1 MLCNELANEAKEPNV
16 RQLAG
21 VILKNCVVGQSENIV
36 EEKRQ
41 RWLTTD
47 PAVRTQI
54 KTGILQTLQSPV
66 STARHTAAQAAAAI
80 ALVELPE
87 NQWPEL
93 IAGLVNNVT
102 SSENDHA
109 KESSLETLGFVC
121 EEIVSISLVDPSK
134 AS

>member
-1 MLCNELANEAKEPNV
+1 M
-16 RQLAG
+16 
-21 VILKNCVVGQSENIV
+21 
-36 EEKRQ
+36 
-41 RWLTTD
+41 
-47 PAVRTQI
+47 
-54 KTGILQTLQSPV
+54 

-121 EEIVSISLVDPSK
+121 EEIVSSSLVNPSK